1 MVLYLQT
8 LQLLLRAVT
17 VALMIIQEQIL
28 SYSVVDLELWIV
40 LLSHSDQC
48 FVISGVSLNLLE
60 PLYKYT
66 RILAVI

>member
-1 MVLYLQT
+1 MVLYLQS

-28 SYSVVDLELWIV
+28 TYSVVDLELWIV
-40 LLSHSDQC
+40 SHSDQC